1 MMQLRGF
8 ETLKAAH
15 QESMPF
21 SIEKEPITPTFKLK
35 RP

>member
-8 ETLKAAH
+8 EMLKAAH
-15 QESMPF
+15 LETVPF
-21 SIEKEPITPTFKLK
+21 SVEKKLITPTFKLK